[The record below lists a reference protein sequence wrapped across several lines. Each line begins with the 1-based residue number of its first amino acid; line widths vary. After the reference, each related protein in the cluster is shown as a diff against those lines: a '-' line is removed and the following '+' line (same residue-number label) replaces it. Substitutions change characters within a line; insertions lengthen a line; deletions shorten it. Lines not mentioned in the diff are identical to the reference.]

1 MQIPIELSFRGMES
15 SPAIAAEVRERAA
28 KLERFFPRIT
38 SCRVIV
44 EAAHHR
50 HVKGTVYHVR
60 VDITVP
66 GREIVAE
73 REPEPQRFQE
83 DVYVAIRDAF
93 DEARRELQDY
103 ARVRRGEVK
112 AHAPREPADV
122 GRANKRSPP

>member
-1 MQIPIELSFRGMES
+1 MQIPIEVSFRGMES
-15 SPAIAAEVRERAA
+15 SVSIADEVRDRAA
-28 KLERFFPRIT
+28 KLERFYPRMT

-73 REPEPQRFQE
+73 REPEPQRFHE
-83 DVYVAIRDAF
+83 DVYLAIRDAF

-103 ARVRRGEVK
+103 ARVQRGEVK
-112 AHAPREPADV
+112 AHAPRAGEEIP
-122 GRANKRSPP
+122 RANKRSPP